1 MFKRTIA
8 LILSVIMTINFG
20 IIAFAEDTEDVSKGT
35 YLLSEEVPVAAI
47 NHVQSSLR
55 KLLGDILA
63 VSEVTVS
70 EPFKVFRAQN
80 NLYYF
85 VVYAD
90 GKMVGTYRVFET
102 EDGYSGVFSEDTQ
115 ILNGLMQLSNF
126 TTANN
131 PAKIVSGDHH
141 DMYAIVNN
149 DIYTIVEDPFGDST
163 DFQTLLTQ
171 PASYAANSVVDI
183 SNTIE
188 VDFSNQ
194 SVRTTPAQAYIQL
207 DLLET
212 QTTLPWCTAYST
224 ASILRYKTGH
234 ALAAINV
241 NILMRFAYPGKSD
254 SELATL
260 TFSVDNAIAY
270 AHRYGIYPTYVL
282 HRRAYSAIASD
293 IFAGNPVMFVFDNLS
308 TGKSLTHVMVCR
320 GYYDNHGDSYYS
332 VWNPWN
338 TYYERIYTSDNIY
351 YISSSGEARYKWA
364 ATAYG
369 WGIQN
374 AQ

>member
-1 MFKRTIA
+1 MFKRIIA

-20 IIAFAEDTEDVSKGT
+20 IIAFAEDTDDVSKGI
-35 YLLSEEVPVAAI
+35 YLLSEEVPTAAI
-47 NHVQSSLR
+47 NHVQSSLK
-55 KLLGDILA
+55 KLLGDYLA

-70 EPFKVFRAQN
+70 EPFKLFRAQN

-141 DMYAIVNN
+141 DMYAVVNN
-149 DIYTIVEDPFGDST
+149 DVYTIVEDPFGNST
-163 DFQTLLTQ
+163 DAQTLLTQ
-171 PASYAANSVVDI
+171 PASYAANYIVDI
-183 SNTIE
+183 SNTID

-212 QTTLPWCTAYST
+212 QTNLPWCLAYCT

-260 TFSVDNAIAY
+260 DFPIDSAIAY
-270 AHRYGIYPTYVL
+270 ANRYGIYPKYVT
-282 HRRAYSAIASD
+282 HRRAYSAVASD
-293 IFAGNPVMFVFDNLS
+293 IFAGDPVMFIFNNFDPEKPS
-308 TGKSLTHVMVCR
+308 RHAMVCR
-320 GYYDNHGDSYYS
+320 GYYDNNGDSYYS
-332 VWNPWN
+332 VWNPW
-338 TYYERIYTSDNIY
+338 YPCYERIYTSDNIY
-351 YISSSGEARYKWA
+351 YASSNGKKLFKWS
-364 ATAYG
+364 ATIYG
-369 WGIQN
+369 WGQ
-374 AQ
+374 

>member
-1 MFKRTIA
+1 MFKRIIA

-20 IIAFAEDTEDVSKGT
+20 IIAFAEETDDVSKGI
-35 YLLSEEVPVAAI
+35 YLLSEEVPTAAI
-47 NHVQSSLR
+47 NHVQNSLS

-70 EPFKVFRAQN
+70 EPFKLFRAQN

-141 DMYAIVNN
+141 DMYAVVNN
-149 DIYTIVEDPFGDST
+149 NVYTIVEDPFGNST
-163 DFQTLLTQ
+163 DSQTLLTQ
-171 PASYAANSVVDI
+171 PASYAANYIVDI
-183 SNTIE
+183 SDTID
-188 VDFSNQ
+188 VDFSSNLTRTSPTWKFLNLDCQEVQ
-194 SVRTTPAQAYIQL
+194 SN
-207 DLLET
+207 
-212 QTTLPWCTAYST
+212 LPWCTAYGA
-224 ASILRYKTGH
+224 ASIMRYKTGKSTEEISV
-234 ALAAINV
+234 LSI
-241 NILMRFAYPGKSD
+241 MQYAYPGKTESQ
-254 SELATL
+254 LATL
-260 TFSVDNAIAY
+260 SLSVEKAMEY
-270 AHRYGIYPTYVL
+270 ANQYGIYPTYVL
-282 HRRAYSAIASD
+282 HRRTYSAIAND
-293 IFAGNPVMFVFDNLS
+293 IIADNPVMFVFDNLT
-308 TGKSLTHVMVCR
+308 TGISLIHVMVCR
-320 GYYDNHGDSYYS
+320 GYYDNNGNSYYS

-351 YISSSGEARYKWA
+351 YISQTGEARYRWD

-369 WGIQN
+369 WGY
-374 AQ
+374 